1 MNSNNLQR
9 VNPCITFCKPRFA
22 NVIVKAENTEV
33 FTMKNFVRRVIRAQ
47 LEHLTSLLSME
58 GEECFI
64 ITACIVDGSS
74 HLFGSTK
81 GVEYIQNYFKGV
93 VEEILPYLMTPICIE
108 WVDYMQ

>member
-1 MNSNNLQR
+1 MLTKSFLKKFRFDNKGFSLYKVSSLDRAEQMQCFVSN
-9 VNPCITFCKPRFA
+9 IGK
-22 NVIVKAENTEV
+22 V

-93 VEEILPYLMTPICIE
+93 VEEILPYL
-108 WVDYMQ
+108 